1 MRCCVSRTLCS
12 YNELWYS
19 ESTEIVIMFQK
30 LLTSAERPVLGTFV
44 KIPSL
49 EIAEIIG
56 AAGFDFVVIDTE
68 HALLSVRDVY
78 SLVVVYSRMGVAPLV
93 RITDHGYG
101 DGQRYLDAGA
111 AGVLVPHVSNAAQA
125 EATMRQ
131 FLFPPDGTRGMGFA
145 ARAGVWGGL
154 DGGTAEYV
162 RAGQQDVARVAMI
175 EEREAVEDIDAILTV
190 SGVDAVFVGPG
201 DLSLSLGV
209 PGGSPA
215 VHDAVTTAIEAAVR
229 AGVPVGTV
237 VQGDDQL
244 RLRAEQGCRFLLV
257 GNDTGMISGAA
268 RRTVSQAR
276 EALGR

>member
-1 MRCCVSRTLCS
+1 
-12 YNELWYS
+12 
-19 ESTEIVIMFQK
+19 MFQQ
-30 LLTSAERPVLGTFV
+30 LLKSAGPPVVGTFV

-101 DGQRYLDAGA
+101 DAQRYLDAGA

-125 EATMRQ
+125 EAVMRQ
-131 FLFPPDGTRGMGFA
+131 FLFPPAGTRGMGFA
-145 ARAGVWGGL
+145 ARAGLWGGL

-162 RAGQQDVARVAMI
+162 RAGHEDVARIAMI
-175 EEREAVEDIDAILTV
+175 EEREAVEDLDAILAV
-190 SGVDAVFVGPG
+190 SGVDAVFIGPG
-201 DLSLSLGV
+201 DLSLSLGA
-209 PGGSPA
+209 PGGSPV
-215 VHDAVTTAIEAAVR
+215 VHDAVTRSIGAAVR

-244 RLRAEQGCRFLLV
+244 RLRTEQGCRFILV

-268 RRTVSQAR
+268 RRAVGQAR
-276 EALGR
+276 EALSAGIR

>member
-1 MRCCVSRTLCS
+1 
-12 YNELWYS
+12 
-19 ESTEIVIMFQK
+19 MFQQ
-30 LLTSAERPVLGTFV
+30 LLRSADQPVIGTFV

-78 SLVVVYSRMGVAPLV
+78 SLVVVYSRLGVAPLV

-111 AGVLVPHVSNAAQA
+111 AGILVPHVSDAAQA

-131 FLFPPDGTRGMGFA
+131 FLFPPAGTRGMGMA
-145 ARAGVWGGL
+145 ARAGVWGSL
-154 DGGTAEYV
+154 DGGVPEYV
-162 RAGQQDVARVAMI
+162 RAGQEDVARIAMI
-175 EEREAVEDIDAILTV
+175 EEKEAVEDIEAILAT

-215 VHDAVTTAIEAAVR
+215 VHDAVTTAIKAAVG

-237 VQGDDQL
+237 VAGEEQI
-244 RLRAEQGCRFLLV
+244 RLRASQGCRFILV

-268 RRTVSQAR
+268 RRTVSLAR
-276 EALGR
+276 DAVR

>member
-1 MRCCVSRTLCS
+1 
-12 YNELWYS
+12 
-19 ESTEIVIMFQK
+19 MFQK
-30 LLTSAERPVLGTFV
+30 LLSSSGPPALGTFV

-78 SLVVVYSRMGVAPLV
+78 SLVVVYSRLGVAPLV

-131 FLFPPDGTRGMGFA
+131 FLFPPQGTRGMGFA

-154 DGGTAEYV
+154 EGGVPEYV
-162 RAGQQDVARVAMI
+162 RAGREDVARVAMI

-209 PGGSPA
+209 PGGSA
-215 VHDAVTTAIEAAVR
+215 EVHDAVTRSIEAAVR

-244 RLRAEQGCRFLLV
+244 RLRAEQGCRFLMV

-268 RRTVSQAR
+268 RRAVAQAR
-276 EALGR
+276 EAVGR